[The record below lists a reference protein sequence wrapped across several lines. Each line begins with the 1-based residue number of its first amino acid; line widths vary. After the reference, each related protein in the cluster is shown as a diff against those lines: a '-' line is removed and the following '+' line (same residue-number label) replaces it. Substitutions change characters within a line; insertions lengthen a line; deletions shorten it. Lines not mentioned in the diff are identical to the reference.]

1 MIVRD
6 CVVSTRYPRPQE
18 ARRRSYWE
26 VLVSDKIPNGHAAE
40 IEPTP
45 REALARL
52 VEREPRRHDLFF
64 GFVGAIGTPWD
75 QVLASFRES
84 LRRFDYEAEEVHVAS
99 LIDDLEYQ
107 PWGELP
113 NRGSQMYYESR
124 MDACDLLRQ
133 KVQNAGCM
141 AALAVMSISEE
152 RIASRLVKDQ
162 IEPKGPPKAYLLRS
176 LKHPDEV
183 GLLRHVYR
191 DAFSLVGVACDAN
204 ERRQVLSDR
213 LSLFQNSGELA
224 ERLIARDESDQ
235 DNQDYGQNVRD
246 TYAMADVFVP
256 SGRGVDCQHHVDR
269 YIDAVFG
276 EPFLTPTPD
285 EEGMRFAQDAAFR
298 SAAAGRQVGAAL
310 IPTVGTPVVAG
321 TNEVP
326 KPGGGQYWTG
336 DSPDYRDYKTGEDP
350 NPIYKRR
357 VVQELLERLAQRGW
371 LSEDFTDL
379 SGEELVAH
387 ASEPDESGDSILA
400 GIRASA
406 LIEFTRCLH
415 AEQSAIVNAARS
427 GTSTQGATLYT
438 STFPCHECAKMIVG
452 SGIAEVHYIEP
463 YPKSL
468 VGRLFR
474 DMIETSP
481 SLDTG
486 PGLVNNKVPFHQF
499 LGIAPRR
506 YSQAFSARARRLGH
520 SLIEFNRRS
529 ACPRTSGWSALG
541 FEELEATT
549 AASISRII
557 DELASTTV
565 EEMNLSDPIEALTPS
580 PSHQH
585 SSEQAG

>member
-1 MIVRD
+1 M
-6 CVVSTRYPRPQE
+6 
-18 ARRRSYWE
+18 
-26 VLVSDKIPNGHAAE
+26 SDSVPNGRAPAT
-40 IEPTP
+40 EPTP
-45 REALARL
+45 REALERL
-52 VEREPRRHDLFF
+52 VENEPRRHDLFF

-75 QVLASFRES
+75 QVLGAFSES
-84 LRRFDYEAEEVHVAS
+84 LRRFDYDAEEIHIAS
-99 LIDDLEYQ
+99 LIDDLDYK
-107 PWGELP
+107 PWGKLP
-113 NRGSQMYYESR
+113 NRDSQDYYEAR

-141 AALAVMSISEE
+141 AALVVMSISEE
-152 RIASRLVKDQ
+152 RTASQRITAQ
-162 IEPKGPPKAYLLRS
+162 GSEPTGRPKAYLLRS

-191 DAFSLVGVACDAN
+191 DAFSLVGVACGAN

-213 LSLFQNSGELA
+213 LSLFQDSRALA
-224 ERLIARDESDQ
+224 ELLITRDESDQ
-235 DNQDYGQNVRD
+235 DNQNYGQNVRD

-256 SGRGVDCQHHVDR
+256 SGRGVDCQHHVAR

-285 EEGMRFAQDAAFR
+285 EEGMRFAQDAALR

-336 DSPDYRDYKTGEDP
+336 DFPDYRDYKTGEDP

-357 VVQELLERLAQRGW
+357 VIQELLERLAHRGW
-371 LSEDFTDL
+371 LVEELTHL
-379 SGEELVAH
+379 SGEELVAR
-387 ASEPDESGDSILA
+387 ASEPDASGNSILA

-427 GTSTQGATLYT
+427 GVSTQGATLYT

-452 SGIAEVHYIEP
+452 SGITEVHYIEP

-468 VGRLFR
+468 VDRLYR

-486 PGLVNNKVPFHQF
+486 RGLVDNKVPFHQF
-499 LGIAPRR
+499 LGIAPRK
-506 YSQAFSARARRLGH
+506 YSQAFTAGARRLGH
-520 SLIEFNRRS
+520 SLIEFDRRS
-529 ACPRTSGWSALG
+529 ACPRTYGWSALG

-557 DELASTTV
+557 DDLAATEEEETT
-565 EEMNLSDPIEALTPS
+565 SDDSIETLTPLDTLTS
-580 PSHQH
+580 ETLTSSSSHQH